1 MDEKNKTPIQD
12 KIIEH
17 TEKKINDILTQG
29 IQAGNVDM
37 LYKLVDI
44 HKDICNE
51 DFWESQKEESE
62 MRYGNYGRSSY
73 GAGGNY
79 GRGSYNEGGNYGARG
94 RSRDSRGRYKESGRG
109 GRYRG
114 HEMIDEMYEGYSG
127 YSEGK
132 NRYGETY
139 SGPETMEPLEAMLES
154 VVDFMEMLKRDASS
168 QEEVDMIKHYS
179 RMIAEM

>member
-62 MRYGNYGRSSY
+62 MRYGNYS
-73 GAGGNY
+73 
-79 GRGSYNEGGNYGARG
+79 RGSYNTGGNYGARG

-114 HEMIDEMYEGYSG
+114 HEMIDEMYEDYSG

>member
-1 MDEKNKTPIQD
+1 MDEKKEKEEVVLQD
-12 KIIEH
+12 KILEQ
-17 TEKKINDILTQG
+17 TEKKIKEILAQG
-29 IQAGNVDM
+29 LQPGNIDM

-44 HKDICNE
+44 HKDIFNE
-51 DFWESQKEESE
+51 DYWETKKEVYE

-73 GAGGNY
+73 GT
-79 GRGSYNEGGNYGARG
+79 SGNYGARG
-94 RSRDSRGRYKESGRG
+94 RSRDSRGRYRESGRG

-179 RMIAEM
+179 KMIAEM

>member
-1 MDEKNKTPIQD
+1 MYMDEKNKTPIQD

-51 DFWESQKEESE
+51 DFWESQKEERE

-73 GAGGNY
+73 
-79 GRGSYNEGGNYGARG
+79 STSSNYGARG

>member
-17 TEKKINDILTQG
+17 TEKKINDILSQG

-51 DFWESQKEESE
+51 DYWESMKEESE
-62 MRYGNYGRSSY
+62 MRYSTYGNMSRGREHEMYGR
-73 GAGGNY
+73 
-79 GRGSYNEGGNYGARG
+79 
-94 RSRDSRGRYKESGRG
+94 RSRDSRGRYKEGSRS

-114 HEMIDEMYEGYSG
+114 HEMIDEMYEGYSE

-132 NRYGETY
+132 SRYGESY
-139 SGPETMEPLEAMLES
+139 NGPETMEPLEAMLES

-179 RMIAEM
+179 RMIAEL

>member
-1 MDEKNKTPIQD
+1 MNDKKDMAIQD

-44 HKDICNE
+44 HKDVYNE
-51 DFWESQKEESE
+51 DYWEMMKEENE
-62 MRYGNYGRSSY
+62 MRYSRGYGE
-73 GAGGNY
+73 GGNY
-79 GRGSYNEGGNYGARG
+79 GRGSYNEGRSYGARG